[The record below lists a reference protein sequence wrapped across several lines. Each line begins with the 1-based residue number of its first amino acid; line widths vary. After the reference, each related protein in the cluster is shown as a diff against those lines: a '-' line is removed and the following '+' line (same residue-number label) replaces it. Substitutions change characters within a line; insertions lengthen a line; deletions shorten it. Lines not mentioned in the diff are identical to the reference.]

1 MSRLASIRLTS
12 TDSDST
18 SLSGYRNSTTSQD
31 YIDSDVT
38 MSPLSPKSPR
48 SPFSPKSPCSPVS
61 PRSPRGSRPCSPSPL
76 ASPVRGGNLAYL
88 ASRRSS
94 RDSEAGDVA
103 PLNYARYKQRRRSNF
118 LELPTPDHFR
128 PRVSSLPE
136 KPYNP
141 RDAEELYRLRSFS
154 ITSKGVVNRGDSLIS
169 KRSRSNTSVCSTA
182 SRPSFVPTLS
192 ELSLRSSSE
201 ETTPTPNNSRRS
213 SYMSTILTV
222 DTPHTQPSSRSG
234 RSGERSPFEGSCCGS
249 SYVSSESSLEI
260 AKYRV
265 VLLGESGVGKS
276 SLVNQFMTSEYIN
289 TYDASLDDEF
299 GEKSVSVLLDG
310 EESEVTFID
319 HPAHEMSVENCL
331 STYDPHACVI
341 VYSIT
346 DKGSFKK
353 AEDTLTYL
361 WRENYTKEKAVI
373 LVGNKVD
380 LARSRIV
387 NNNEGKSLARSHDS
401 KFIETSSGIQHNVDE
416 LLVGVVKQVRLR
428 LAAHRKRLKK
438 MSSSKTSLSL
448 HAAKELLNKMCLLD
462 NKSKSCEN
470 LHVL

>member
-31 YIDSDVT
+31 LADSDIIL
-38 MSPLSPKSPR
+38 SPLSPRSPK
-48 SPFSPKSPCSPVS
+48 SPFSPKSPASPLS
-61 PRSPRGSRPCSPSPL
+61 PRSPRNSRPCSPCPL

-94 RDSEAGDVA
+94 RDSETGELP
-103 PLNYARYKQRRRSNF
+103 PLSYARYKQRRRSNF
-118 LELPTPDHFR
+118 LELPIPDHYR
-128 PRVSSLPE
+128 PRVCSLPE

-154 ITSKGVVNRGDSLIS
+154 ITSKGVVNRGDSIIS
-169 KRSRSNTSVCSTA
+169 KKSRSNTSVCST
-182 SRPSFVPTLS
+182 
-192 ELSLRSSSE
+192 
-201 ETTPTPNNSRRS
+201 NSR
-213 SYMSTILTV
+213 
-222 DTPHTQPSSRSG
+222 PSSRSG

-265 VLLGESGVGKS
+265 VLLGESGVGKT
-276 SLVNQFMTSEYIN
+276 SLVSQFMTSEYIN
-289 TYDASLDDEF
+289 TYDASLDEEF

-310 EESEVTFID
+310 DENEVTFID

-331 STYDPHACVI
+331 STYDPHACVVI
-341 VYSIT
+341 YSIT
-346 DKGSFKK
+346 DKSSFKK
-353 AEDTLTYL
+353 AEDILNYL

-380 LARSRIV
+380 LARSRLV
-387 NNNEGKSLARSHDS
+387 STEESKTLASCHDS

-416 LLVGVVKQVRLR
+416 LLVGIVKQVRLR
-428 LAAHRKRLKK
+428 LAAQRKRLKK

-448 HAAKELLNKMCLLD
+448 HAAKELLSKMCLLD